1 LRRSYIKENPDMSID
16 VYAAGE
22 RIVAGLTDEEC
33 DAILAAIYERG
44 HRWEL
49 TYRGTTWLATH
60 ATDTRAARQKA
71 INQTSPGRRRPGWLE
86 AIRGVECCD
95 PAVRDQWRVWRACF
109 LVIGIIVMV
118 AVSAGLVFGNVA
130 VVVVLLVVFALCA
143 AASHR
148 ITGGKASVCH

>member
-1 LRRSYIKENPDMSID
+1 MSLDM
-16 VYAAGE
+16 YTEAE
-22 RIVAGLTDEEC
+22 RIVAALSDEQC
-33 DAILAAIYERG
+33 DAVLAAIYERG

-49 TYRGTTWLATH
+49 TYRGTTWLAT
-60 ATDTRAARQKA
+60 
-71 INQTSPGRRRPGWLE
+71 TSASRSTSQVSLQRRRPGWLE

-130 VVVVLLVVFALCA
+130 VVVVLLAVFGACA

>member
-1 LRRSYIKENPDMSID
+1 MSLDM
-16 VYAAGE
+16 YTEAE
-22 RIVAGLTDEEC
+22 RIVAALTDEQC
-33 DAILAAIYERG
+33 DAVLAAIYERG

-49 TYRGTTWLATH
+49 TYRGTTWLATTS
-60 ATDTRAARQKA
+60 AS
-71 INQTSPGRRRPGWLE
+71 TSPPVRRRPGWLE
-86 AIRGVECCD
+86 SIRGVECCD
-95 PAVRDQWRVWRACF
+95 PAVRDQWRVWRVCF

-130 VVVVLLVVFALCA
+130 VVVVLLAVFAACA

>member
-1 LRRSYIKENPDMSID
+1 MSLD
-16 VYAAGE
+16 VYTESE
-22 RIVAGLTDEEC
+22 RIVAALTDEQC
-33 DAILAAIYERG
+33 DAVMAALERRVD
-44 HRWEL
+44 RWEL
-49 TYRGTTWLATH
+49 EHTTGT
-60 ATDTRAARQKA
+60 RVARQKA
-71 INQTSPGRRRPGWLE
+71 INQTTPARRRPGWAE

-95 PAVRDQWRVWRACF
+95 PAVRDQWRMWRACF

-130 VVVVLLVVFALCA
+130 VVVVLLAVFAACA

>member
-1 LRRSYIKENPDMSID
+1 MSLD
-16 VYAAGE
+16 VYTEAE
-22 RIVAGLTDEEC
+22 RIVAALTDEQC
-33 DAILAAIYERG
+33 DAVLAAIYERG

-49 TYRGTTWLATH
+49 TYRGTTWLAT
-60 ATDTRAARQKA
+60 
-71 INQTSPGRRRPGWLE
+71 TSASTSSPARRRPGWLE

-130 VVVVLLVVFALCA
+130 VVVVLLAVFALCA

>member
-1 LRRSYIKENPDMSID
+1 MSLD
-16 VYAAGE
+16 VYTESE
-22 RIVAGLTDEEC
+22 RIVAALTDEQC
-33 DAILAAIYERG
+33 DAVMAALERRVD
-44 HRWEL
+44 RWEL
-49 TYRGTTWLATH
+49 EH
-60 ATDTRAARQKA
+60 ATGTRVARQKA
-71 INQTSPGRRRPGWLE
+71 INQTSPARRRPGWLE
-86 AIRGVECCD
+86 SIRGVECCD

-130 VVVVLLVVFALCA
+130 VVVVLLAVFALCA

>member
-1 LRRSYIKENPDMSID
+1 MSLD
-16 VYAAGE
+16 VYAAAELG
-22 RIVAGLTDEEC
+22 VANLSDDEC
-33 DAILAAIYERG
+33 DALMAALERRVD
-44 HRWEL
+44 RWEL
-49 TYRGTTWLATH
+49 EHRGASFTP
-60 ATDTRAARQKA
+60 
-71 INQTSPGRRRPGWLE
+71 QTLDLRRTSQVSLQRRRPGWLE

-95 PAVRDQWRVWRACF
+95 PAVRDQWRVWRVCF

-130 VVVVLLVVFALCA
+130 VVVVLLAVFAACA

>member
-1 LRRSYIKENPDMSID
+1 MSLD
-16 VYAAGE
+16 VALYSRAE
-22 RIVAGLTDEEC
+22 QLVAGLAEDEC
-33 DAILAAIYERG
+33 DAVMAALERRVD
-44 HRWEL
+44 RWEL
-49 TYRGTTWLATH
+49 EHRRPTAIATRQ
-60 ATDTRAARQKA
+60 APRAPA
-71 INQTSPGRRRPGWLE
+71 RRRPGWLE

-95 PAVRDQWRVWRACF
+95 PAVRDQWRMWRVCF

-130 VVVVLLVVFALCA
+130 VVVVLLAVFAACA

>member
-1 LRRSYIKENPDMSID
+1 MSLD
-16 VYAAGE
+16 VYTESE
-22 RIVAGLTDEEC
+22 RIVAALTDEQC
-33 DAILAAIYERG
+33 DAVMAALERRVD
-44 HRWEL
+44 RWEL
-49 TYRGTTWLATH
+49 EHPRPATNIIG
-60 ATDTRAARQKA
+60 A
-71 INQTSPGRRRPGWLE
+71 IHGKPPIPARRRPGWLE

-95 PAVRDQWRVWRACF
+95 PAVRDQWRMWKVCF

-130 VVVVLLVVFALCA
+130 VVVVLLAVFVACA

>member
-1 LRRSYIKENPDMSID
+1 MSLD
-16 VYAAGE
+16 VYSHAQRAVDAATLE
-22 RIVAGLTDEEC
+22 QC
-33 DAILAAIYERG
+33 DALQAALYARADRDWPGWDKGLAPRTATNIIGAIHG
-44 HRWEL
+44 KPSIP
-49 TYRGTTWLATH
+49 A
-60 ATDTRAARQKA
+60 
-71 INQTSPGRRRPGWLE
+71 RRRPGWLE

-95 PAVRDQWRVWRACF
+95 PAVRDQWRMWRVCF

-130 VVVVLLVVFALCA
+130 VVVVLLAVFAACA

>member
-1 LRRSYIKENPDMSID
+1 MSLD
-16 VYAAGE
+16 VYSHAQQAVDAATLE
-22 RIVAGLTDEEC
+22 QC
-33 DAILAAIYERG
+33 DALQAALYARADRDWPGWDKGLAPR
-44 HRWEL
+44 
-49 TYRGTTWLATH
+49 TATNII
-60 ATDTRAARQKA
+60 ATRQA
-71 INQTSPGRRRPGWLE
+71 PVAPARRRPGWLE

-109 LVIGIIVMV
+109 LVLGIIVMV

-130 VVVVLLVVFALCA
+130 VVVVLLAVFAACA

>member
-1 LRRSYIKENPDMSID
+1 MSLD
-16 VYAAGE
+16 VYTEAE
-22 RIVAGLTDEEC
+22 RIVAALSDEQC
-33 DAILAAIYERG
+33 DAVLAAIYERG

-49 TYRGTTWLATH
+49 TYRGTTWLATTS
-60 ATDTRAARQKA
+60 AS
-71 INQTSPGRRRPGWLE
+71 TSPPARRRPGWLE
-86 AIRGVECCD
+86 SIRGVECCD

-130 VVVVLLVVFALCA
+130 VVVVLLAVFAACA

>member
-1 LRRSYIKENPDMSID
+1 MSLD
-16 VYAAGE
+16 VYTESE
-22 RIVAGLTDEEC
+22 RIVAALTDEQC
-33 DAILAAIYERG
+33 DAVMAALERRVD
-44 HRWEL
+44 RWEL
-49 TYRGTTWLATH
+49 EHRGPSL
-60 ATDTRAARQKA
+60 TR
-71 INQTSPGRRRPGWLE
+71 QTLDLRSTSQVSLQRRRPGWLE

-130 VVVVLLVVFALCA
+130 VVVVLLAVFGACA